1 MMTAITLPQALSF
14 RLDRQHLTNPAAD
27 ALVAARTLIGA
38 QAQVHSAAI
47 LQLRARSAAGAADG
61 DIDRALYHDRSLV
74 KLWAQRSTLHLMPSD
89 DLPMILGLRREYVAG
104 YHNWYAKE
112 GLSLDQ
118 VDTLVAAVVQALEQG
133 AHSRMDLSRRLVPE
147 LGEWARP
154 MLEHSWGGIIKLAC
168 ALGHVCHGPAE
179 KADGEGAREA
189 LFVHLAQWLGR
200 VLVVPDARTA
210 MADLAR
216 RYLAVYGP
224 ATPADFKKFVGFYA
238 GPAQQAFADLGGEIV
253 PVTLGA
259 KKAYVLERDL
269 ADLMAAEPVERQI
282 SVLGLFDPYLL
293 AHVDTGQ
300 YLEDRFRPAVYRVAG
315 WISPVILRQGRVV
328 ATWTHKTVAGPKG
341 KGAWAVQV
349 TPLERVYKKE
359 LPAIT
364 RGLKRLSGGVPV
376 EVTGV

>member
-1 MMTAITLPQALSF
+1 MTVVTLPQALSF
-14 RLDRQHLTNPAAD
+14 RLNRQHLTKPAAD
-27 ALVAARTLIGA
+27 ALIAARTLIGA

-47 LQLRARSAAGAADG
+47 LQLRARSEAGAADG
-61 DIDRALYHDRSLV
+61 DIDRALYQDRTLV
-74 KLWAQRSTLHLMPSD
+74 KLWAQRSTLHLMQAD
-89 DLPMILGLRREYVAG
+89 DLPMILGLRREHVQG

-112 GLSLDQ
+112 GLSADQ
-118 VDTLVAAVVQALEQG
+118 VETLVTAVVQALEQG
-133 AHSRMDLSRRLVPE
+133 AHSRMDLSRRLVPI

-179 KADGEGAREA
+179 KACGEGAREA
-189 LFVHLAQWLGR
+189 LFVHLGQWLGHS
-200 VLVVPDARTA
+200 LTVPDGRTA

-238 GPAQQAFADLGGEIV
+238 GPAQQAFADLGKEIV
-253 PVTLGA
+253 PVTLSG
-259 KKAYVLERDL
+259 KKAFVLEHDL
-269 ADLMAAEPVERQI
+269 PALLAAEPVEGQI
-282 SVLGLFDPYLL
+282 NVLGLFDPYLL
-293 AHVDTGQ
+293 AHADTGQ
-300 YLEDRFRPAVYRVAG
+300 YLEDRFRPAIYRVAG

-328 ATWTHKTVAGPKG
+328 ATWTHSRVAGPNG
-341 KGAWAVQV
+341 TGAWAVQV

-364 RGLKRLSGGVPV
+364 RGLKRLSGGLPV
-376 EVTGV
+376 SVTGV

>member
-1 MMTAITLPQALSF
+1 MTAITLPQALSF
-14 RLDRQHLTNPAAD
+14 RLDRQHLTKPAAD

-47 LQLRARSAAGAADG
+47 LQLRARSEAGAG
-61 DIDRALYHDRSLV
+61 EVDIDRALYQDRSLV

-89 DLPMILGLRREYVAG
+89 DLPMILGLRREHVPG
-104 YHNWYAKE
+104 YQNWYAKE
-112 GLSLDQ
+112 GLSREQ
-118 VDTLVAAVVQALEQG
+118 VETLVAAVVQTLEQG
-133 AHSRMDLSRRLVPE
+133 AHSRMDLSRRLVPT

-179 KADGEGAREA
+179 KGDGEGAREA
-189 LFVHLAQWLGR
+189 LFVHLGQWLGR
-200 VLVVPDARTA
+200 SLDIPDGRAA

-238 GPAQQAFADLGGEIV
+238 GPAQQAFADLGEEIV
-253 PVTLGA
+253 PVMLAGR
-259 KKAYVLERDL
+259 KAYVLERDL
-269 ADLMAAEPVERQI
+269 PALLAAQPAEGQMT
-282 SVLGLFDPYLL
+282 VLGLFDPYLL
-293 AHVDTGQ
+293 AHADTGQ
-300 YLEDRFRPAVYRVAG
+300 YLDDRFRPAIYRVAG

-328 ATWTHKTVAGPKG
+328 ATWTHKRVAGPSG
-341 KGAWAVQV
+341 KGAWEVQV

-364 RGLKRLSGGVPV
+364 RGLKRLSGGLPV
-376 EVTGV
+376 SVTGV

>member
-1 MMTAITLPQALSF
+1 MTAITLPQALSF

-47 LQLRARSAAGAADG
+47 LQLRARSVVGAAEA
-61 DIDRALYHDRSLV
+61 DIDRALYQDRTLV
-74 KLWAQRSTLHLMPSD
+74 KLWAQRSTLHLMPAD
-89 DLPMILGLRREYVAG
+89 DLPMILGLRREHVPG
-104 YHNWYAKE
+104 YQNWYAKE
-112 GLSLDQ
+112 GLSPEQ
-118 VDTLVAAVVQALEQG
+118 VDRLVAAVVTALEQG

-179 KADGEGAREA
+179 KGDGEGAREA

-200 VLVVPDARTA
+200 SLEIPDGRMA

-238 GPAQQAFADLGGEIV
+238 GPAQQAFADLGSEIV
-253 PVTLGA
+253 PVTLGG
-259 KKAYVLERDL
+259 KTAYVLERDL
-269 ADLMAAEPVERQI
+269 PALMGAQPAEGQMA
-282 SVLGLFDPYLL
+282 VLGLFDPYLL
-293 AHVDTGQ
+293 AHTDTGQ

-315 WISPVILRQGRVV
+315 WISPVILRQGRVI
-328 ATWTHKTVAGPKG
+328 ATWTHKRIAGPKG
-341 KGAWAVQV
+341 KGSWEVQV

-364 RGLKRLSGGVPV
+364 RGLKRLSGGLPV
-376 EVTGV
+376 SVTGV

>member
-1 MMTAITLPQALSF
+1 MIEITLPQALAF
-14 RLDRQHLTNPAAD
+14 RLDRQHLTRPAAD
-27 ALVAARTLIGA
+27 ALTAARTLIGA

-47 LQLRARSAAGAADG
+47 LQLRARSDSGTGEA
-61 DIDRALYHDRSLV
+61 DIDRALYQDRALV
-74 KLWAQRSTLHLMPSD
+74 KLWAQRSTLHLMPAD

-104 YHNWYAKE
+104 YHHWYAKE
-112 GLSLDQ
+112 GLSLEQ
-118 VDTLVAAVVQALEQG
+118 VDRLVTAVVAALEQG

-147 LGEWARP
+147 LGDWARP

-179 KADGEGAREA
+179 KGDGEGAREA

-200 VLVVPDARTA
+200 VPEVPDARTA

-238 GPAQQAFADLGGEIV
+238 GPAQQAFADLADEIV

-259 KKAYVLERDL
+259 RKAYLLARDL
-269 ADLMAAEPVERQI
+269 PTLMAAEPVAGQI
-282 SVLGLFDPYLL
+282 TVLGLFDPYLL
-293 AHVDTGQ
+293 AHADTGQ
-300 YLEDRFRPAVYRVAG
+300 YLDERFRSAVYRVAG

-328 ATWTHKTVAGPKG
+328 ATWTHRRVAGPKG
-341 KGAWAVQV
+341 RGAWEVQV

-359 LPAIT
+359 LPAIM
-364 RGLKRLSGGVPV
+364 RGLKRLSGGLPV
-376 EVTGV
+376 SVTGV

>member
-1 MMTAITLPQALSF
+1 MTVVTLPQALSF
-14 RLDRQHLTNPAAD
+14 RLNRQHLTKPAAD
-27 ALVAARTLIGA
+27 ALIAARTLIGA

-47 LQLRARSAAGAADG
+47 LQLRARSEAGAAEA
-61 DIDRALYHDRSLV
+61 DIDRALYQDRSLV
-74 KLWAQRSTLHLMPSD
+74 KLWAQRSTLHLMPVD
-89 DLPMILGLRREYVAG
+89 DLPMILGLRRGHVSG
-104 YHNWYAKE
+104 YQNWYAKE
-112 GLSLDQ
+112 GLSPEQ
-118 VDTLVAAVVQALEQG
+118 VETLVTAVVQTLEQG

-179 KADGEGAREA
+179 KGDGEGAREA
-189 LFVHLAQWLGR
+189 LFVHLGQWLGR
-200 VLVVPDARTA
+200 SLDIPDGRAA

-253 PVTLGA
+253 PVTLAG
-259 KKAYVLERDL
+259 KKAFVLQ
-269 ADLMAAEPVERQI
+269 ADLSALLSAEPAEGQI
-282 SVLGLFDPYLL
+282 NVLGLFDPYLL
-293 AHVDTGQ
+293 AHADTGQ

-328 ATWTHKTVAGPKG
+328 ATWTHSRVAGPKS

-376 EVTGV
+376 SVTGV

>member
-1 MMTAITLPQALSF
+1 MSVITLPPALSF
-14 RLDRQHLTNPAAD
+14 RLDRQHLTRPAEN
-27 ALVAARTLIGA
+27 ALIAARTLIGA
-38 QAQVHSAAI
+38 QAQVHSAAV
-47 LQLRARSAAGAADG
+47 LQLRARSEAGAREA
-61 DIDRALYHDRSLV
+61 DIDRFLYQDRALV
-74 KLWAQRSTLHLMPSD
+74 KLWAQRSTLHLMHAD

-112 GLSLDQ
+112 GLSRDQ
-118 VDTLVAAVVQALEQG
+118 VDTLVTAVVRTLEQG
-133 AHSRMDLSRRLVPE
+133 THSRMDLSRRLVPT

-179 KADGEGAREA
+179 RGDGEGSREA
-189 LFVHLAQWLGR
+189 LFVHLAQWLGHDPA
-200 VLVVPDARTA
+200 VPDARTA

-253 PVTLGA
+253 PVTLAG

-269 ADLMAAEPVERQI
+269 PDLMAAEPAEGQI

-293 AHVDTGQ
+293 AHADTGQ
-300 YLEDRFRPAVYRVAG
+300 YLDERFRPAVYRVAG

-328 ATWTHKTVAGPKG
+328 ATWTHKTMAGAGG

-359 LPAIT
+359 VPAIT
-364 RGLKRLSGGVPV
+364 RGLKRLSGGLPV
-376 EVTGV
+376 TVTGV

>member
-1 MMTAITLPQALSF
+1 MTAITLPQALSF

-47 LQLRARSAAGAADG
+47 LQLRARSVVGAAEA
-61 DIDRALYHDRSLV
+61 DIDRALYQDRTLV
-74 KLWAQRSTLHLMPSD
+74 KLWAQRSTLHLMPAD
-89 DLPMILGLRREYVAG
+89 DLPMILGLRREHVPG
-104 YHNWYAKE
+104 YQNWYAKE
-112 GLSLDQ
+112 GLSLEQ
-118 VDTLVAAVVQALEQG
+118 VDRLVAAVVTALEQG

-179 KADGEGAREA
+179 KGDGEGAREA

-200 VLVVPDARTA
+200 SLEIPDGRTA

-238 GPAQQAFADLGGEIV
+238 GPAQQAFADLGSEIV
-253 PVTLGA
+253 PVTLDG

-269 ADLMAAEPVERQI
+269 PALTGAQPAEGQMA
-282 SVLGLFDPYLL
+282 VLGLFDPYLL
-293 AHVDTGQ
+293 AHTDTGQ

-315 WISPVILRQGRVV
+315 WISPVILRQGRVI
-328 ATWTHKTVAGPKG
+328 ATWTHKRIAGPKG
-341 KGAWAVQV
+341 KGTWEVQV

-364 RGLKRLSGGVPV
+364 RGLKRLSGGLPV
-376 EVTGV
+376 EVAGV

>member
-1 MMTAITLPQALSF
+1 MTAITLPQALSF

-27 ALVAARTLIGA
+27 ALIAARTLIGA

-47 LQLRARSAAGAADG
+47 LQLRARSDAGATEADIG
-61 DIDRALYHDRSLV
+61 RALYQERTLV
-74 KLWAQRSTLHLMPSD
+74 KLWAQRSTLHLMPTA
-89 DLPMILGLRREYVAG
+89 DLPMILGLRREHVPG
-104 YHNWYAKE
+104 YHNCYAKE

-118 VDTLVAAVVQALEQG
+118 VETLVTAVVQTLEQG
-133 AHSRMDLSRRLVPE
+133 AQSRMDLSRRLVPT

-179 KADGEGAREA
+179 KGDREGAREA
-189 LFVHLAQWLGR
+189 MFVHLGQWLGR
-200 VLVVPDARTA
+200 VPDIPDGRTA

-216 RYLAVYGP
+216 RYLAVHGP

-238 GPAQQAFADLGGEIV
+238 GPAQQAFADLGEEIV

-259 KKAYVLERDL
+259 KTAYVLERDL
-269 ADLMAAEPVERQI
+269 PTLIAAEPAEGQI
-282 SVLGLFDPYLL
+282 NVLGLFDPYLL
-293 AHVDTGQ
+293 AHADTGQ
-300 YLEDRFRPAVYRVAG
+300 YLQERFRPAIYRVAG

-328 ATWTHKTVAGPKG
+328 ATWTYSRVAGPKG
-341 KGAWAVQV
+341 TGAWEVQV
-349 TPLERVYKKE
+349 TPLERVFKKE

-364 RGLKRLSGGVPV
+364 RGLKRLSGGLPV
-376 EVTGV
+376 VVTGV

>member
-1 MMTAITLPQALSF
+1 MTAITLPQALTF
-14 RLDRQHLTNPAAD
+14 RLDRQHLTRPAAY
-27 ALVAARTLIGA
+27 ALIAARSLIGA

-47 LQLRARSAAGAADG
+47 LQLRARSEVGADDA
-61 DIDRALYHDRSLV
+61 DIDRSLYRDRTLV
-74 KLWAQRSTLHLMPSD
+74 KLWAQRSTLHLMPAD
-89 DLPMILGLRREYVAG
+89 DLSLILGLRREQVAA
-104 YHNWYAKE
+104 YHHWYAKE
-112 GLSLDQ
+112 GLSPEQ
-118 VDTLVAAVVQALEQG
+118 VDTLVAAVVAALEQG
-133 AHSRMDLSRRLVPE
+133 AHSRMDLSRRLVPT

-200 VLVVPDARTA
+200 TLDVPDGRTA
-210 MADLAR
+210 MAALAR
-216 RYLAVYGP
+216 RYLAVFGP
-224 ATPADFKKFVGFYA
+224 ATPSDFKKFVGFYA

-253 PVTLGA
+253 PVTLGG

-269 ADLMAAEPVERQI
+269 PVLMAAEPAEGQMT
-282 SVLGLFDPYLL
+282 VLGLFDPYLL
-293 AHVDTGQ
+293 AHADTAQ

-328 ATWTHKTVAGPKG
+328 ATWTHKRVAGPKG
-341 KGAWAVQV
+341 KGAWEVQV
-349 TPLERVYKKE
+349 TPLERVFRKE

-364 RGLKRLSGGVPV
+364 RGLRRLSGGLPV
-376 EVTGV
+376 VVTGV

>member
-1 MMTAITLPQALSF
+1 MTVVTLPQALSF
-14 RLDRQHLTNPAAD
+14 RLNRQHLTKPVAD
-27 ALVAARTLIGA
+27 ALIAARTLIGA

-47 LQLRARSAAGAADG
+47 LQLRARSEVGAAEA
-61 DIDRALYHDRSLV
+61 DIDRALYQDRTLV
-74 KLWAQRSTLHLMPSD
+74 KLWAQRSTLHLMPAD
-89 DLPMILGLRREYVAG
+89 DLPMILGLRREHVPG
-104 YHNWYAKE
+104 YQNWYAKE
-112 GLSLDQ
+112 GLSPEQ
-118 VDTLVAAVVQALEQG
+118 VETLVRAVVQTLEQG
-133 AHSRMDLSRRLVPE
+133 AHSRMDLSRRLVPT

-179 KADGEGAREA
+179 KGDGEGAREA
-189 LFVHLAQWLGR
+189 LFVQLAQWLGR
-200 VLVVPDARTA
+200 SLEIPDGRTA

-238 GPAQQAFADLGGEIV
+238 GPAQQAFADLAGEIV

-259 KKAYVLERDL
+259 KKAFVLERDL
-269 ADLMAAEPVERQI
+269 PDLLSAEPAEGQI

-293 AHVDTGQ
+293 AHADTGQ

-328 ATWTHKTVAGPKG
+328 ATWTHSRVAGPKG
-341 KGAWAVQV
+341 RGAWAVQV

-359 LPAIT
+359 LPAIM
-364 RGLKRLSGGVPV
+364 RGLRRLSGGLPV
-376 EVTGV
+376 EVAGV